1 MTEQDRQIWAGVLA
15 YLRRHYPT
23 LCRAW
28 FEQLQPLLVDGGAL
42 HLRAESDVHRDYL
55 RRSCAEPFNDAA
67 RTVSGRLL
75 AVRFLGP
82 HDSTPTRTAAGKAKS
97 LLEPKPAEPEVAVDA
112 SAEPHRA
119 AGDAPSSLNGSVH
132 THPTKNAPGGS
143 AVGTST
149 PLHTPDPVV
158 QPAAS
163 GHAVGM
169 VPALVPPVSPGA
181 SRLIIEPARPGL
193 RRDDALVINPDYNF
207 DNFVVGS
214 GNRLAHAA
222 AVAVGGHPGK
232 AYNPFFVHGGVG
244 LGKTH
249 LLQAICLQMKKA
261 NPAAVL
267 YYISCESFVTQ
278 FIDAV
283 RTGEMSDFRHRYRD
297 VDCLIIDDIH
307 FLAKADRT
315 QEEFFHTFN
324 SLYQAGKQIV
334 LSSDAPPE
342 EIPQLEDR
350 LVSRFK
356 WGLVAKINP
365 PDFETRVAILKNKAV
380 VRGFELPDDVATY
393 IANRLSNNIRE
404 LEGAIG
410 KLQIQAA
417 VDNRPIDM
425 DLATTALGD
434 ITPRTI
440 TEPSIQQIIDVVT
453 DYFRVR
459 LIDLQSERRSRSVNV
474 PRQVCMYLIRQM
486 TTRHSLEQIGGY
498 FGNRDHTTVMHSIRN
513 VDQRRQTEPDFDAQV
528 RACEV
533 LIERSLA

>member
-1 MTEQDRQIWAGVLA
+1 MI
-15 YLRRHYPT
+15 PS
-23 LCRAW
+23 
-28 FEQLQPLLVDGGAL
+28 LV
-42 HLRAESDVHRDYL
+42 
-55 RRSCAEPFNDAA
+55 P
-67 RTVSGRLL
+67 
-75 AVRFLGP
+75 
-82 HDSTPTRTAAGKAKS
+82 
-97 LLEPKPAEPEVAVDA
+97 
-112 SAEPHRA
+112 
-119 AGDAPSSLNGSVH
+119 
-132 THPTKNAPGGS
+132 
-143 AVGTST
+143 
-149 PLHTPDPVV
+149 
-158 QPAAS
+158 PAAS
-163 GHAVGM
+163 SGV
-169 VPALVPPVSPGA
+169 
-181 SRLIIEPARPGL
+181 SRLVIEPARPGL

-207 DNFVVGS
+207 ENFVVGS

-261 NPAAVL
+261 SPAAVF

-334 LSSDAPPE
+334 LSSDAAPE

-356 WGLVAKINP
+356 WGLVAKISP

-393 IANRLSNNIRE
+393 IANRLSSNIRE

-417 VDNRPIDM
+417 VDNKPIDM
-425 DLATTALGD
+425 DLATIALGD
-434 ITPRTI
+434 IAPRTVS
-440 TEPSIQQIIDVVT
+440 EPTIQQIIDVVT

-474 PRQVCMYLIRQM
+474 PRQVCMYLIRQK

-513 VDQRRQTEPDFDAQV
+513 VEQRRQTEPDFDAQV
-528 RACEV
+528 RACED
-533 LIERSLA
+533 LIERALA

>member
-1 MTEQDRQIWAGVLA
+1 MTDQDRQIWAGVLA

-28 FEQLQPLLVDGGAL
+28 FEQLQPLFVDGGAL

-82 HDSTPTRTAAGKAKS
+82 HDSTPTRPTTTKAKS
-97 LLEPKPAEPEVAVDA
+97 LLEPKPVEPEPVVETPAPTTFEPQA
-112 SAEPHRA
+112 SPIEV
-119 AGDAPSSLNGSVH
+119 PSALNGSLH
-132 THPTKNAPGGS
+132 TPLAKNGPVGS
-143 AVGTST
+143 TIGTST
-149 PLHTPDPVV
+149 PSRASDPAGHAFGMIPSLVP
-158 QPAAS
+158 PAAS
-163 GHAVGM
+163 SGV
-169 VPALVPPVSPGA
+169 
-181 SRLIIEPARPGL
+181 SRLVIEPARPGL

-207 DNFVVGS
+207 ENFVVGS

-261 NPAAVL
+261 SPAAVF

-334 LSSDAPPE
+334 LSSDAAPE

-356 WGLVAKINP
+356 WGLVAKISP

-393 IANRLSNNIRE
+393 IANRLSSNIRE

-417 VDNRPIDM
+417 VDNKPIDM
-425 DLATTALGD
+425 DLATIALGD
-434 ITPRTI
+434 IAPRTVS
-440 TEPSIQQIIDVVT
+440 EPTIQQIIDVVT

-474 PRQVCMYLIRQM
+474 PRQVCMYLIRQK

-513 VDQRRQTEPDFDAQV
+513 VEQRRQTEPDFDAQV
-528 RACEV
+528 RACED
-533 LIERSLA
+533 LIERALA